1 MITIAEARVSSAALP
16 SAFFARWADMATW
29 PEWNTDT
36 EWARLDGPFAAGS
49 TGVLKPRG
57 GPKVK
62 FVIAA
67 LVAGREFTDVSMLA
81 GARLTFRHLIEP
93 VPGGGSTV
101 RVTVT
106 LAGPLGWFWNLVL
119 GKGLKASLQP
129 DLDGL
134 AAAAEAAGTTEAHG
148 TIGAAGPGAA
158 AELTEAA
165 ETPEV
170 AGTGAAGPA

>member
-1 MITIAEARVSSAALP
+1 MITVAEAHASSSAPP

-36 EWARLDGPFAAGS
+36 EWVRLDGPFTAGS
-49 TGVLKPRG
+49 TGVLKPKG

-62 FVIAA
+62 FVIAT
-67 LVAGREFTDVSMLA
+67 LVADREFTDVSLLA

-93 VPGGGSTV
+93 LPEGGSTV

-119 GKGLKASLQP
+119 GTNYSIRHFSTGQNIPGDYRDAS
-129 DLDGL
+129 
-134 AAAAEAAGTTEAHG
+134 
-148 TIGAAGPGAA
+148 
-158 AELTEAA
+158 AELLLNHQF
-165 ETPEV
+165 PRI
-170 AGTGAAGPA
+170 

>member
-1 MITIAEARVSSAALP
+1 MITIAEAQTSSAAPP

-36 EWARLDGPFAAGS
+36 EWVRLDGPFTVGS

-67 LVAGREFTDVSMLA
+67 LVAGREFTDVSLLA
-81 GARLTFRHLIEP
+81 GARLTFRHLVEP
-93 VPGGGSTV
+93 LPGGGSSV

-106 LAGPLGWFWNLVL
+106 MAGPLGWLWNLAL
-119 GKGLKASLQP
+119 GKGLKASLP
-129 DLDGL
+129 ADLDRLAVAAQAVAAEADAAGADVAGAD
-134 AAAAEAAGTTEAHG
+134 AAAAT
-148 TIGAAGPGAA
+148 
-158 AELTEAA
+158 
-165 ETPEV
+165 
-170 AGTGAAGPA
+170 